1 MINKTTIKTS
11 LSLKLFIIGFLIAIL
26 MIPTGMIAVLVNE
39 REDRQEKAF
48 REVSEKWGLEQSITG
63 PVLTV
68 PYKKVFESTIGN
80 EKKVDEVL
88 RYAHFL
94 PKKLNVDGVINP
106 EIRKRGIY
114 EVVVYKTELEISG
127 EFMAPDFLKW
137 DIASEDIMHDKAF
150 VSLGIPDMRGVKENI
165 DLKWNDKKYAFKPGV
180 ETNDI
185 FSSGVNSKVAIDKDD
200 KAKKYNFSLKLVL
213 NGSRDLHFTPIGKET
228 NVKLASVW
236 PDPSFQGAFLPN
248 THEITDQGFTAN
260 WKVLE
265 LNRNFPQSFLGA
277 LSGEPNAP
285 MPQERF
291 DKYAPTAMQYNN
303 FSASDFGVRLLVV
316 ADEYQKTV
324 RALKYSIMLLSL
336 TFMILF
342 FFEALNKKRVH
353 PLQYIL
359 IGLSLS
365 LFYVL
370 LLSIAE
376 HLGFDCAYFISVF
389 SIVGLITFYSKS
401 VFRVWK
407 PAIIE
412 SLILIF
418 IYGFIYIILQLEDY
432 SLLVGAIGL
441 FVILSIVMYVSR
453 KIDWYNVNSAKDD
466 KEIN

>member
-1 MINKTTIKTS
+1 MTKSS

-39 REDRQEKAF
+39 REGRQEKAF
-48 REVSEKWGLEQSITG
+48 REVSEKWGLAQSITG

-68 PYKKVFESTIGN
+68 PYKKTFTSTVGN

-88 RYAHFL
+88 RYEHFL
-94 PKKLNVDGVINP
+94 PEKLNVDSIINP

-127 EFMAPDFLKW
+127 EFLTPNFSKWEIAP
-137 DIASEDIMHDKAF
+137 EDIVYDKAF

-165 DLKWNDKKYAFKPGV
+165 DLKWNDKEYAFKPGV
-180 ETNDI
+180 ETNDV
-185 FSSGVNSKVAIDKDD
+185 FSSGVNSKVVINKDD
-200 KAKKYNFSLKLVL
+200 KTKKYNFSLKLIL
-213 NGSRDLHFTPIGKET
+213 NGSRDLYFTPIGKET
-228 NVKLASVW
+228 NVTIASEW

-248 THEITDQGFTAN
+248 THEITDQGFTAS

-265 LNRNFPQSFLGA
+265 LNRNFPQSFLGT
-277 LSGEPNAP
+277 LSQEPNAP
-285 MPQERF
+285 MLQERF
-291 DKYAPTAMQYNN
+291 DKYAPPAIQYNN
-303 FSASDFGVRLLVV
+303 FSASDFGVRLLIV

-336 TFMILF
+336 TFLTLF

-376 HLGFDCAYFISVF
+376 HLGFNCAYFISVF
-389 SIVGLITFYSKS
+389 SIVGLITLYSKS
-401 VFRVWK
+401 VFGIWK

-412 SLILIF
+412 ALILFF
-418 IYGFIYIILQLEDY
+418 IYDFIYIILQLEDY
-432 SLLVGAIGL
+432 SLVVGALGL

-453 KIDWYNVNSAKDD
+453 KIDWYNINSAKED
-466 KEIN
+466 KGVN

>member
-1 MINKTTIKTS
+1 
-11 LSLKLFIIGFLIAIL
+11 

-39 REDRQEKAF
+39 REGRQEKAF
-48 REVSEKWGLEQSITG
+48 QEISEKWGRAQNITG

-68 PYKKVFESTIGN
+68 PYKKIFESMVGN

-88 RYAHFL
+88 RYTHFL
-94 PKKLNVDGVINP
+94 PERLNVEGVVNP

-114 EVVVYKTELEISG
+114 EAVVYRAELIISG
-127 EFMAPDFLKW
+127 EFISPDFSKWEIAPD
-137 DIASEDIMHDKAF
+137 DIMYDKAF

-165 DLKWNDKKYAFKPGV
+165 NLKWNNKEYAFKPGV

-185 FSSGVNSKVAIDKDD
+185 FSSGVNSSVVVNKDD
-200 KAKKYNFSLKLVL
+200 KAKKYDFSLKLAL

-228 NVKLASVW
+228 NVKLTSEW

-248 THEITDQGFTAN
+248 THDINDQGFTAS

-277 LSGEPNAP
+277 LSRDSNVP
-285 MPQERF
+285 MIQERF
-291 DKYAPTAMQYNN
+291 DK
-303 FSASDFGVRLLVV
+303 FSPPILQHNSFSSTDFGVRLLVV

-336 TFMILF
+336 TFLVLF

-376 HLGFDCAYFISVF
+376 HLGFNCAYFISVF
-389 SIVGLITFYSKS
+389 SIVGLITLYSKS
-401 VFRVWK
+401 VFKVWK
-407 PAIIE
+407 PAMIE
-412 SLILIF
+412 ALILFF
-418 IYGFIYIILQLEDY
+418 IYDFIYVILQLEDY

-453 KIDWYNVNSAKDD
+453 KIDWYNINSAKED
-466 KEIN
+466 KAIS